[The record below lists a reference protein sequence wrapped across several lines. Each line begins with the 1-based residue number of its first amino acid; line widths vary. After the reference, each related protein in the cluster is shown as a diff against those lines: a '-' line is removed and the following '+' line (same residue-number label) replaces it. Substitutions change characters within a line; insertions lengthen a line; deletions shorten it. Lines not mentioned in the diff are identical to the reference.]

1 MVWDV
6 VRNLLAEEFSIDPD
20 EITGETDF
28 YEDLSADSL
37 DMVELAL
44 ACEEEFD
51 IEIKDNRKNWSITT
65 VGELVAFLESQI
77 EK

>member
-6 VRNLLAEEFSIDPD
+6 VRNLLAEEFSVDPD

-37 DMVELAL
+37 DMVEIIMSL
-44 ACEEEFD
+44 EEHFD
-51 IEIKDNRKNWSITT
+51 ISIEMEDKINT
-65 VGELVAFLESQI
+65 VKELADLVD
-77 EK
+77 EKVSK